1 MQHSNPNTSSMST
14 AEDKDPCASEQTPER
29 DSSFLEGV
37 NKMVDRAMKKLNI
50 PAGLAE
56 QISTCNSVYET
67 RFPVKI
73 NGNVE
78 VFYGWRAS
86 HSQHRLPEKG
96 GIRYATAVCKDEVE
110 ALAALMTYKCAVV
123 DVPFGGSKG
132 GVRLDPKK
140 YTEDQLKD
148 ITQQFTI
155 QLAKKDYISP
165 ALNVPAPD
173 MGTGQRE
180 MAWIMEAYRTLRPD
194 DINAQGCV
202 TGKPIHLGGIKGRV
216 EATGRGVQY
225 GLREFFR
232 HEEDKKIAGL
242 EGDLKNKRIIV
253 QGLGNVGYHAAK
265 FLDEEDK
272 ANIIAIVEWDGAVYN
287 KNGLNVE
294 SVYQYKKEHGGV
306 KGYSKAEYIEDGASV
321 LEYDCDILIPA
332 ALEGQITSLNADR
345 IKAKIVAEA
354 ANGPVTFE
362 GDQILYKNGVVVIP
376 DMYLNAG
383 GVTVSYFEW
392 LKNLSHVEFGRMDKR
407 LYQSRMQN
415 SMEILE
421 KMTGQQIDQ
430 SQKAALSAERDELSI
445 VRAALDDTMR
455 ESYQRIREVWLH
467 TEGVDMRTAAFMVSI
482 RSIKKYYEHIF

>member
-1 MQHSNPNTSSMST
+1 MST
-14 AEDKDPCASEQTPER
+14 AEDKDPCTSEETPQK
-29 DSSFLEGV
+29 DSSFLDGV
-37 NKMVDRAMKKLNI
+37 NKMVDHAMKELGI
-50 PAGLAE
+50 DEGLAE
-56 QISTCNSVYET
+56 QISTVNSVYQT

-73 NGNVE
+73 NNKIE
-78 VFYGWRAS
+78 VFHGWRAS

-96 GIRYATAVCKDEVE
+96 GIRYATSVCQDEVE
-110 ALAALMTYKCAVV
+110 ALAALMTYKCALV

-132 GVRLDPKK
+132 GLRLDPKQ
-140 YTEDQLKD
+140 YTEEQLQA
-148 ITQQFTI
+148 ITEQFTI

-180 MAWIMEAYRTLRPD
+180 MAWIMETYRTLRPGE
-194 DINAQGCV
+194 INAQGCV
-202 TGKPIHLGGIKGRV
+202 TGKPLHLGGIKGRV

-232 HEEDKKIAGL
+232 HEEDKKRAGL
-242 EGDLKNKRIIV
+242 EGSLKNKQIII

-265 FLDEEDK
+265 FLEEEDGAK
-272 ANIIAIVEWDGAVYN
+272 IIGIIEWDGAVFN

-294 SVYQYKKEHGGV
+294 SVSSYKQQNGGV
-306 KGYSKAEYIEDGASV
+306 KGYTKADYIEDGNSL
-321 LEYDCDILIPA
+321 LEYECDVLIPA
-332 ALEGQITSLNADR
+332 ALEGQITSRNADR
-345 IKAKIVAEA
+345 IKAKVVAEA

-362 GDQILYKNGVVVIP
+362 GDKILFEKGIVVIP

-407 LYQSRMQN
+407 LYASRIQS
-415 SMEILE
+415 SMDMFE
-421 KMTGQQIDQ
+421 KLTGKQLDQ
-430 SQKAALSAERDELSI
+430 SQKQAMMVEGDELSI

-455 ESYQRIREVWLH
+455 ESYQRIRETWLN
-467 TEGVDMRTAAFMVSI
+467 TEGTDMRTAAFMVSI
-482 RSIKKYYEHIF
+482 SSIKKYYEHIFL